1 MGMGTILALVI
12 SGLVLIDTIFRD
24 NTKDTNDL
32 LSRVSDGS
40 QIWFNGDSEQTDS
53 DKFKYNNGVNAL
65 RKLAGQELYAQVTL
79 DKTERS
85 AVAQMANL
93 LDEG

>member
-1 MGMGTILALVI
+1 MKNKA
-12 SGLVLIDTIFRD
+12 
-24 NTKDTNDL
+24 
-32 LSRVSDGS
+32 
-40 QIWFNGDSEQTDS
+40 
-53 DKFKYNNGVNAL
+53 KFKYNNGVNAL